1 MASLLEQARARA
13 AARRERQVTI
23 TLPELELD
31 LVCDVPT
38 DSFAIERLQKAAARI
53 DKGRGTATH
62 FARALIA
69 SQVREILIGGET
81 VTVDGETV
89 GFNDPE
95 LWPELGAA
103 DAKSAVVELVG
114 TDADQLT
121 VATELMTEGGFVG
134 RDKDDDEDP
143 T

>member
-23 TLPELELD
+23 ALPELELA

-38 DSFAIERLQKAAARI
+38 DSFAIERMQKAAAKI

-62 FARALIA
+62 FARALVA
-69 SQVREILIGGET
+69 AQTREIRIGGAVVE
-81 VTVDGETV
+81 VNGEPV
-89 GFNDPE
+89 AFNDPE
-95 LWPELGAA
+95 LWPELGVA
-103 DAKSAVVELVG
+103 DAKGAVVELIG
-114 TDADQLT
+114 TDADALAI
-121 VATELMTEGGFVG
+121 ATELMTEAGFVD
-134 RDKDDDEDP
+134 RDGDEDP

>member
-38 DSFAIERLQKAAARI
+38 DSFAIERLQKAAARV

-69 SQVREILIGGET
+69 SQTREIRIGGET
-81 VTVDGETV
+81 VMVDGEVV

-95 LWPELGAA
+95 LWPELGVS
-103 DAKSAVVELVG
+103 DAKSAVVALVG
-114 TDADQLT
+114 TDADTLT
-121 VATELMTEGGFVG
+121 IATELMTEAGFVD
-134 RDKDDDEDP
+134 RDGDEDP

>member
-1 MASLLEQARARA
+1 MSSLLEQARARA

-23 TLPELELD
+23 TLPELDLD

-38 DSFAIERLQKAAARI
+38 DSFAVERLQKAAQKI

-69 SQVREILIGGET
+69 NQCREIRIGGEV
-81 VTVDGETV
+81 VTVDGEPV

-95 LWPELGAA
+95 LWPELDVA
-103 DAKSAVVELVG
+103 DAKGAVMALVG
-114 TDADQLT
+114 TDADVLT
-121 VATELMTEGGFVG
+121 IATELMTEAGFTG
-134 RDKDDDEDP
+134 RDDDEDP